1 MLTIFQSL
9 WMCMNRLAEE
19 RTHSDN
25 DHVYDHQMYKTTE
38 PEVGTKNW
46 CAIFHVGHPAR
57 TSKGVA
63 LRTRRWVA
71 GEGRDFKEKGKIE
84 HKTYKLQNL
93 VNP

>member
-1 MLTIFQSL
+1 MLMI
-9 WMCMNRLAEE
+9 RLAEE
-19 RTHSDN
+19 RTQSDN
-25 DHVYDHQMYKTTE
+25 DHVYVHQMYKTTE
-38 PEVGTKNW
+38 PEVRTKNW